1 MRSPA
6 GMMTVCLPML
16 VVLTGTLSLRA
27 ADPAKPRP
35 DVEKVS
41 FAKQVAPI
49 LAHYCTQ
56 CHGGEKPKGQLALDL
71 YKDEGAAFKNLDIWP
86 RVVERLRNREMP
98 PAKRPQPTDA
108 ERELLSRWVD
118 AALGVEDC
126 VRKKDPG
133 RVTLHRLNRS
143 EYNNTIRDLVGVH
156 FQPAD
161 DFPADDVGYGF
172 DNIGDVLTV
181 PPLLLEKYLAAAE
194 KIVAEVMATPDLRKR
209 IFIVTPPAGKDDKA
223 RQERDACARK
233 IIEDFGR
240 HAYRRPLF
248 PGEVARLASFVHLAE
263 SQGDGF
269 DKGIELALEA
279 MLTSPHFLFRV
290 ERDPRPNG
298 KGEISL
304 LISNFELAS
313 RLSYFLWST
322 MPDEELLKQA
332 KDGTLRKNLEAQ
344 VKRMMRDPRAHALVE
359 NFAGQW
365 LQLRNLKNASPDPA
379 RYPAFDELLR
389 AAMQKET
396 EFFFAAIL
404 KEDRSVL
411 DFLDADFTFVNER
424 LARHYGIPGVK
435 GEAFQRVKLTGGQRG
450 GVLTQASVLTVTS
463 NPTRTSPVKRG
474 KWILENILGTPPP
487 PPPANVP
494 ELSEDKKVVEAASLR
509 KRMEQHR
516 ANPNCA
522 TCHER
527 MDPLGFGFENFDA
540 VGAWRDRDGDFPVDP
555 SGVLP
560 GGRSFKGPAEL
571 KAILKSRRDE
581 FSRCLIEKMLTYAVG
596 RGMEAFDKC
605 TIDKIAE
612 SLARNNYRFSALVID
627 IVKSDPFEM
636 RRGRTV
642 SRKPDDKPP
651 AKGDPKVQPKGNK

>member
-6 GMMTVCLPML
+6 GMMILCLPVL
-16 VVLTGTLSLRA
+16 VALTGTLPLRA

-41 FAKQVAPI
+41 FARQVAPI
-49 LAHYCTQ
+49 LAHYCTS

-71 YKDEGAAFKNLDIWP
+71 YKDEDAAFKNLDIWP
-86 RVVERLRNREMP
+86 RVAERLHNREMP

-108 ERELLSRWVD
+108 ERELLTRWVD

-133 RVTLHRLNRS
+133 RVTLRRLNRS
-143 EYNNTIRDLVGVH
+143 EYNNTIRDLVGVR

-248 PGEVARLASFVHLAE
+248 PGEVERLASFVHLAE

-344 VKRMMRDPRAHALVE
+344 VKRMMKDPRAHALVE

-379 RYPAFDELLR
+379 RYPAFDESLR

-396 EFFFAAIL
+396 ELFFQAIL

-435 GEAFQRVKLTGGQRG
+435 GEAFQRVKLTGGRRG

-494 ELSEDKKVVEAASLR
+494 ELSEDKKIVEAASLR

-540 VGAWRDRDGDFPVDP
+540 VGAWRDRDGNFPIDP

-560 GGRSFKGPAEL
+560 GGQSFKGPAEL
-571 KAILKSRRDE
+571 KAILTSRRDE

-612 SLARNNYRFSALVID
+612 SLARNNYRFSALVIE

-636 RRGRTV
+636 RRGHTV
-642 SRKPDDKPP
+642 SRNPDDKPP
-651 AKGDPKVQPKGNK
+651 PKGDPKVQPKGNK

>member
-248 PGEVARLASFVHLAE
+248 PGEVERLASFVHLAE

-344 VKRMMRDPRAHALVE
+344 VKRMMRDPRAQALVE

-540 VGAWRDRDGDFPVDP
+540 VGAWRDHDGDFPVDP

-560 GGRSFKGPAEL
+560 DGRSFKGPAEL

-627 IVKSDPFEM
+627 IAKSDPFEM